1 MTGAVNPTSGTQIS
15 DTGMQETCEPKQR
28 GVFCQGRASIALPSG
43 QESRMRRAHRPTS
56 PVMHWVRRYCG
67 SVRIIRPKG
76 WDAELPASIGRRRL
90 NAARVGKK
98 QDTGSVFT
106 DLSTIRA
113 ICRHVGSV
121 SPGCRLGT
129 SLTDRSIPDG
139 RFVDRLGEIL
149 AETGF
154 PPAGL
159 RLILGEGRLID
170 ADRDSA
176 LALAVLIDWGIEL
189 WLGRFGQDV
198 SSLSVLRDRAA
209 SGLLTG
215 ISLDVSLVT
224 AQSGIWRGFNAGT
237 NQDDEILDPAAEH
250 FYGSTCQGLQALG
263 LRTHLA
269 HITSTRHYDFALS
282 AGFDEFSGSCLELDG
297 IAQNGEPPC
306 S

>member
-1 MTGAVNPTSGTQIS
+1 MTGPAKPTFGRRI
-15 DTGMQETCEPKQR
+15 QETSEPNH
-28 GVFCQGRASIALPSG
+28 GDAFCQDRAPVALPSG
-43 QESRMRRAHRPTS
+43 QENRVRRAHRLAP
-56 PVMHWVRRYCG
+56 PVMRGVRRYVSAG
-67 SVRIIRPKG
+67 RIIRPKG
-76 WDAELPASIGRRRL
+76 WDVELFAPIGRSRL

-98 QDTGSVFT
+98 QNASSVSA

-113 ICRHVGSV
+113 LCRHAGSV
-121 SPGCRLGT
+121 SPGCRLGAN
-129 SLTDRSIPDG
+129 LTDRSIPDG
-139 RFVDRLGEIL
+139 RFVDMLGDIL
-149 AETGF
+149 GETGF
-154 PPAGL
+154 PPAAL
-159 RLILGEGRLID
+159 RLVLCERRLID

-189 WLGRFGQDV
+189 WMGRFGQDV

-224 AQSGIWRGFNAGT
+224 AKSGIWREFGT
-237 NQDDEILDPAAEH
+237 GTMQDDVTLDPAAEH

-269 HITSTRHYDFALS
+269 HITSSRHYDFALS
-282 AGFDEFSGSCLELDG
+282 AGFDEFSGSCPELDC

-306 S
+306 P